1 MLIKV
6 IHIIEKITGNIHTKI
21 SSLEELFV
29 FFTIEALEDDFQ
41 RRSAVESLLTLYNN
55 SGNSIDRNW
64 EAKLVEEPTKRKRK
78 K

>member
-1 MLIKV
+1 MKT
-6 IHIIEKITGNIHTKI
+6 IHIIEKSTGNIHTKI

-29 FFTIEALEDDFQ
+29 FFTTEAFGDDFQ
-41 RRSAVESLLTLYNN
+41 RRSAVESLLTSHNN

-64 EAKLVEEPTKRKRK
+64 QAKLVEEPTKRKRK